1 MLSISGLL
9 LVASHFI
16 APFQLSS
23 SPALTRGMYSV
34 AGHHTL
40 TQLTFEDSVQRLYSA
55 IGLETYDLS
64 YEVFRYGM
72 IGLYSLKEEGKLGN
86 KNLLTIIDFTKA
98 STQKRFYT
106 IDLDAL
112 KVKYHTYV
120 SHGKNSGE
128 NLVRHFSNTVHSNQ
142 SSIGFYVTAETYIG
156 SKGYSLKLDGTEKG
170 YNDNMR
176 ERAVVMHEAEYV
188 SENWIKIYGRLGRS
202 QGCPALPKEISKEVI
217 NTIKNRTAIFA
228 YFNDEVY
235 LHASPYLNLETLLNR
250 LDEHS
255 GISDI
260 GSVSASGR

>member
-1 MLSISGLL
+1 
-9 LVASHFI
+9 
-16 APFQLSS
+16 
-23 SPALTRGMYSV
+23 
-34 AGHHTL
+34 
-40 TQLTFEDSVQRLYSA
+40 
-55 IGLETYDLS
+55 
-64 YEVFRYGM
+64 
-72 IGLYSLKEEGKLGN
+72 
-86 KNLLTIIDFTKA
+86 
-98 STQKRFYT
+98 
-106 IDLDAL
+106 
-112 KVKYHTYV
+112 
-120 SHGKNSGE
+120 
-128 NLVRHFSNTVHSNQ
+128 VHSNQ